1 MRLGI
6 VTGLACEATCLR
18 VLPAAARPAVR
29 CAGAMPGRA
38 GLIARALVSEGCGA
52 LLSFGMAGGLAP
64 GLGAGSVVV
73 ADRILAPGGKR
84 FPTDPDWRE
93 GLCNS
98 LAEEMDVSQGSIAGS
113 PEAVATPAGKQALHA
128 STGAV
133 AVDMESHAVAAAA
146 DDKAVPFLAVRVIA
160 DPDSRTIPAWILGCV
175 GEDGAVS
182 PIKVVGGLMFRPWD
196 AVALL
201 KLSSDAGDALI
212 NLRRVATLAGPR
224 FGLGTAPIQ

>member
-1 MRLGI
+1 MRIGV
-6 VTGLACEATCLR
+6 VTGLASEATCLC
-18 VLPAAARPAVR
+18 VLPAGGRPAVR
-29 CAGAMPGRA
+29 CAGASSKRA
-38 GLIARALVSEGCGA
+38 GEIARAFVSEGCAA

-73 ADRILAPGGKR
+73 ADQIVAPGGKR

-93 GLCNS
+93 GLKKTVA
-98 LAEEMDVSQGSIAGS
+98 AEMEVSQGSIAGS

-133 AVDMESHAVAAAA
+133 AVDMESHAVAEAAH
-146 DDKAVPFLAVRVIA
+146 DKGVPFLAVRVIA
-160 DPDSRTIPAWILGCV
+160 DPAMRRIPAWTLGCV

-182 PIKVVGGLMFRPWD
+182 PVKVMGGLMFRPWD
-196 AVALL
+196 VVVLL
-201 KLSSDAGDALI
+201 QLSSDAGDALV

-224 FGLGTAPIQ
+224 FGLG